1 MSVFPGDIQVAIEST
16 LSDQVLSATPVR
28 GGDINQAF
36 RLELSSKRSV
46 FAKVHQSAPPGMFK
60 SEAHGLSM
68 LRHGP
73 LRVPCVLAQ
82 DERFLI
88 LEDLGAGVPNQSH
101 DETLGRGLA
110 ALHQTRSQLAG
121 CSDAP
126 GYIAT
131 LSIDNTRTSWTNFYL
146 GRLQNLIQRAGLDA
160 KRVTRFQ
167 VAIPRLRSLL
177 EGAPIALLH
186 GDLWRGNVHTD
197 SRGAPCLVDPSSYF
211 GDPEVDLAM
220 MHLFGGFSTHV
231 FDAYD
236 EVLPP
241 RPGSALRRG
250 VYQLYPV
257 LVHLL
262 LFGGAYLG
270 QVDSLLSNL
279 E

>member
-1 MSVFPGDIQVAIEST
+1 VSVLRGDIQVVIEST
-16 LSDQVLSATPVR
+16 LSEKVLSVTPVQ

-36 RLELSSKRSV
+36 RLGLSSGRDV
-46 FAKVHQSAPPGMFK
+46 FAKVHLSAPPGMFE

-73 LRVPCVLAQ
+73 LRVPTVITRGK
-82 DERFLI
+82 RFLI
-88 LEDLGAGVPNQSH
+88 LEDLGAGAPNHSH
-101 DETLGRGLA
+101 DETLGHGLA
-110 ALHQTRSQLAG
+110 ALHQTRSELAG
-121 CSDAP
+121 CSGAR

-131 LSIDNTRTSWTNFYL
+131 LSIDNTRTSWTLFYL
-146 GRLQNLIQRAGLDA
+146 GRLQNLIEHADLDTTRLA
-160 KRVTRFQ
+160 RFQ
-167 VAIPRLRSLL
+167 VAMPRLRSLL
-177 EGAPIALLH
+177 EEAPIALLH

-197 SRGAPCLVDPSSYF
+197 HSGAPCLVDPSVYF

-220 MHLFGGFSTHV
+220 MHLFGGFSTRV

-241 RPGSALRRG
+241 RPGRGLRRSL
-250 VYQLYPV
+250 YQLYPV

-262 LFGGAYLG
+262 LFGSAYLG
-270 QVDSLLSNL
+270 QFDSLLGDL